1 MRVSNQSGRARGAAA
16 ALLAVMLTACAASVP
31 SSAPQPTVAPTP
43 VITPNPHLTDPATA
57 DAIFSAI
64 RSAGLP
70 LSTSNAFAGAP
81 NAAVVKRINAAVDNW
96 PLIITQYQDTATLR
110 AAVKWDPSKPPA
122 AGSPPYAFVGLNIM
136 VAFGPPSGKP
146 VPPDASRQAQ
156 ALRLVGAMDPLLW
169 PIQQRSVTPIPT
181 STPPAAVPAP
191 SAAKPKASVKP

>member
-1 MRVSNQSGRARGAAA
+1 VLVTAGL
-16 ALLAVMLTACAASVP
+16 ALMLTACAASVP
-31 SSAPQPTVAPTP
+31 SSAPSPTVAPTP

-81 NAAVVKRINAAVDNW
+81 NAPVVKRINAAVDNW
-96 PLIITQYQDTATLR
+96 PLIITQYQNMATLR

-156 ALRLVGAMDPLLW
+156 ALRLVGALDPLLW

-181 STPPAAVPAP
+181 ATPPAASPAP
-191 SAAKPKASVKP
+191 SAVKPKASVKP

>member
-1 MRVSNQSGRARGAAA
+1 MVA
-16 ALLAVMLTACAASVP
+16 MTLTACAASVP
-31 SSAPQPTVAPTP
+31 SSVPPPTVAPTP
-43 VITPNPHLTDPATA
+43 VITPDPHLTAPASA
-57 DAIFSAI
+57 SAIFNVI
-64 RSAGLP
+64 RPAGLP
-70 LSTSNAFAGAP
+70 LSITNTIGGDP
-81 NAAVVKRINAAVDNW
+81 NSPIITQINAAVDNW
-96 PLIITQYQDTATLR
+96 PLIITQYKNTATLR

-156 ALRLVGAMDPLLW
+156 ALRLVGALDPLLW

-181 STPPAAVPAP
+181 STPPAATPAP

>member
-1 MRVSNQSGRARGAAA
+1 MRVSNQSGRAHGAAA

-31 SSAPQPTVAPTP
+31 SSAPPPTVAPTP

-96 PLIITQYQDTATLR
+96 PLIITQYKNTATLR

-181 STPPAAVPAP
+181 SAPPAATPAP
-191 SAAKPKASVKP
+191 SAVKPKASVKP

>member
-1 MRVSNQSGRARGAAA
+1 
-16 ALLAVMLTACAASVP
+16 MLTACASAAP
-31 SSAPQPTVAPTP
+31 SSAPPPTVAPTP

-96 PLIITQYQDTATLR
+96 PLIITQYKDTATLR

-136 VAFGPPSGKP
+136 VAFGPPAGKP
-146 VPPDASRQAQ
+146 VAPDASRQAQ
-156 ALRLVGAMDPLLW
+156 AQRLVGALDPLLW
-169 PIQQRSVTPIPT
+169 PLEQRSVKAIPT
-181 STPPAAVPAP
+181 STPPAATPAP
-191 SAAKPKASVKP
+191 SAGKPKATPKPSVKP

>member
-1 MRVSNQSGRARGAAA
+1 MRVSNQSARARGAAA

-31 SSAPQPTVAPTP
+31 PSAPSPTVAPTP

-81 NAAVVKRINAAVDNW
+81 NAPVVKRINAAVDNW
-96 PLIITQYQDTATLR
+96 PLIITQYKNTATLR
-110 AAVKWDPSKPPA
+110 EAVKWDPSKPPA

-156 ALRLVGAMDPLLW
+156 ALRLVGALDPLLW

-181 STPPAAVPAP
+181 ATPPAASPAP
-191 SAAKPKASVKP
+191 SAVKPKASVKP